1 MSKKL
6 LFLGTRKGL
15 IIYKK
20 SERSWDY
27 HSSHFPGIPVTLA
40 YADEHTKTWWAC
52 LDHGHWGIKLH
63 KSIDQGNNWE
73 ELEAPKYQEGLE
85 IKDGVPATN
94 KYIWAITNGGK
105 NNPDK
110 LLIGTIPGGL
120 FSSNDYGKSFELNEA
135 LWNHPSRKDHWF
147 GGGFDHPG
155 IHSIVVDPRDNDHFY
170 IGISCAGVFET
181 TDNGKS
187 WIVRNDGL
195 RADFLPDPFAEV
207 GHDPHLLLACP
218 AHPDVMWQQNH
229 CGIFRSVDAGK
240 NWKDVSQ
247 KDGPANFGFTIAVHE
262 QNPEQAW
269 VIPGISD
276 VIRTPI
282 DQSLVVCRTDD
293 GGKSWIEQRNGLP
306 QNTSFDIV
314 YRHGLDI
321 TGDTLA
327 FGTTTGNIFIS
338 EDLGDHWTCINHF
351 LPMVHSVHFV
361 EG

>member
-1 MSKKL
+1 MSKNL

-15 IIYKK
+15 VIYKK
-20 SERSWDY
+20 STSSWDY

-40 YADEHTKTWWAC
+40 YADENTKTWWAC

-63 KSIDQGNNWE
+63 KSTDQGNNWE
-73 ELEAPKYQEGLE
+73 ELQAPKYQEGLE
-85 IKDGVPATN
+85 IKEGVPATN

-105 NNPDK
+105 SNPDK
-110 LLIGTIPGGL
+110 LFIGTIPGGL
-120 FSSNDYGKSFELNEA
+120 FSSSDYGKSFELNEA
-135 LWNHPSRKDHWF
+135 LWNHPSRKEHWF

-155 IHSIVVDPRDNDHFY
+155 IHSIVIDPRDNDHFY

-187 WIVRNDGL
+187 WTVRNDGL

-218 AHPDVMWQQNH
+218 THPDVMWQQNH
-229 CGIFRSVDAGK
+229 CGIFRSINGGK
-240 NWKDVSQ
+240 NWKNVSQ
-247 KDGPANFGFTIAVHE
+247 KKGPANFGFTIAVHE

-306 QNTSFDIV
+306 QETSFDIV

-321 TGDTLA
+321 TGNTLA
-327 FGTTTGNIFIS
+327 FGTTTGNLFIS
-338 EDLGDHWTCINHF
+338 EDLGDHWNCINHF